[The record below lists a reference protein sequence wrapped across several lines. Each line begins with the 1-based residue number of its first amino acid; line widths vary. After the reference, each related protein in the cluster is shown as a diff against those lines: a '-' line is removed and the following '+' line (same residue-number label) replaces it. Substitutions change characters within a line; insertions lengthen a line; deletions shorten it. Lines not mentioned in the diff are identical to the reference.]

1 MKSLKEIILEKKLT
15 DKQQLLVGEYV
26 VNLFKGSKLSKDKI
40 KDMLKSLSINDIQP
54 LIEIEEYIEKIDKK
68 NSFPY
73 LVSKDDFLK
82 KDNYEKIID
91 NFAQY
96 IEKYIGD
103 REDAHL
109 GQNYMTAEQK
119 MQQLYEELLKR
130 TIAHEKSYCKK
141 SRNSFYTYYIS

>member
-1 MKSLKEIILEKKLT
+1 MKNLTQLIIEKKLT
-15 DKQQLLVGEYV
+15 DKQQTLVGEYV

-40 KDMLKSLSINDIQP
+40 KDMLKSLSLENVQP

-96 IEKYIGD
+96 IEKYI
-103 REDAHL
+103 A
-109 GQNYMTAEQK
+109 Q
-119 MQQLYEELLKR
+119 
-130 TIAHEKSYCKK
+130 
-141 SRNSFYTYYIS
+141 

>member
-1 MKSLKEIILEKKLT
+1 MKNLTQLIIEKKLT
-15 DKQQLLVGEYV
+15 DKQQTLVGEYV

-40 KDMLKSLSINDIQP
+40 KDMLKSLSSENVQP

-96 IEKYIGD
+96 IEKYI
-103 REDAHL
+103 A
-109 GQNYMTAEQK
+109 Q
-119 MQQLYEELLKR
+119 
-130 TIAHEKSYCKK
+130 
-141 SRNSFYTYYIS
+141 

>member
-1 MKSLKEIILEKKLT
+1 MKNLTQLIIEKKLT
-15 DKQQLLVGEYV
+15 DKQQSLVGEYV

-40 KDMLKSLSINDIQP
+40 KDMLKSLSKDDVQP
-54 LIEIEEYIEKIDKK
+54 LIEIEEYIEKTDKK

-96 IEKYIGD
+96 IEKYI
-103 REDAHL
+103 A
-109 GQNYMTAEQK
+109 Q
-119 MQQLYEELLKR
+119 
-130 TIAHEKSYCKK
+130 
-141 SRNSFYTYYIS
+141 

>member
-1 MKSLKEIILEKKLT
+1 MKNLTQLIIEKKLT
-15 DKQQLLVGEYV
+15 DKQQSLVGEYV

-40 KDMLKSLSINDIQP
+40 KDMLKSLSKDDVQP
-54 LIEIEEYIEKIDKK
+54 LVEIEEYIEKTDKK

-96 IEKYIGD
+96 IEKYI
-103 REDAHL
+103 A
-109 GQNYMTAEQK
+109 Q
-119 MQQLYEELLKR
+119 
-130 TIAHEKSYCKK
+130 
-141 SRNSFYTYYIS
+141 

>member
-1 MKSLKEIILEKKLT
+1 MSNDLKKLT
-15 DKQQLLVGEYV
+15 DKQQSLVGEYV

-40 KDMLKSLSINDIQP
+40 KDMLKSLSKDDVQP
-54 LIEIEEYIEKIDKK
+54 LVEIEEYIEKTDKK

-96 IEKYIGD
+96 IEKYI
-103 REDAHL
+103 A
-109 GQNYMTAEQK
+109 Q
-119 MQQLYEELLKR
+119 
-130 TIAHEKSYCKK
+130 
-141 SRNSFYTYYIS
+141 

>member
-54 LIEIEEYIEKIDKK
+54 LIEIEDYIEKIDKK

-91 NFAQY
+91 SFAQY
-96 IEKYIGD
+96 IEKYI
-103 REDAHL
+103 A
-109 GQNYMTAEQK
+109 Q
-119 MQQLYEELLKR
+119 
-130 TIAHEKSYCKK
+130 
-141 SRNSFYTYYIS
+141 